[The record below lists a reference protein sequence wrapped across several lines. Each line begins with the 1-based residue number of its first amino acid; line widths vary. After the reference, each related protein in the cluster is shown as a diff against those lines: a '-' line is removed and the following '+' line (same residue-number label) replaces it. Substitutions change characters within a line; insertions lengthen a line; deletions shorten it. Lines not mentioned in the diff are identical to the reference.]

1 MSWTDLFKDLGFG
14 FQLGGA
20 VSDVFQARSAA
31 RTSQFRERAQRQA
44 NEAQAQ
50 VAENNAQ
57 LATWQAQDA
66 LYRGAIEE
74 NRTRLNTAALK
85 GTQRARMGANGIA
98 LDGDSASR
106 VLTDTD
112 VLGEIDALTQRD
124 NAAREAWALRVQAQ
138 DSRDRAEFARRG
150 YVQPGESTGSAV
162 IGSLLSGGGRVA
174 RAWYDWSR

>member
-14 FQLGGA
+14 FQIGGA
-20 VSDVFQARSAA
+20 ISDVFQARSAA
-31 RTSQFRERAQRQA
+31 RVSQAQSQAQKLA

-50 VAENNAQ
+50 VADNNAQ
-57 LATWQAQDA
+57 LSTWQAQDA
-66 LYRGAIEE
+66 LYRGMVEE
-74 NRTRLNTAALK
+74 NRSRLGAAALK

-112 VLGEIDALTQRD
+112 VLGEIDAMTNRS
-124 NAAREAWALRVQAQ
+124 NAEREAWALRVQSQ
-138 DSRDRAEFARRG
+138 DFKNRASILRNAT
-150 YVQPGESTGSAV
+150 VPVPDSTSSAV
-162 IGSLLSGGGRVA
+162 IGSLLAGGGRVA